1 MSDAPLPE
9 DDAISAA
16 HPLRTG
22 RHDLYVE
29 AMRLVGARH
38 SKVGLVELVTW
49 LLLRTA
55 VAEKRYLE
63 LLVASMPEI
72 EALLTWM
79 PDRDRLHEFAVDQA
93 VARRRED
100 GSNDGRDDG

>member
-1 MSDAPLPE
+1 MSDQPLPE

-16 HPLRTG
+16 HPLRSG
-22 RHDLYVE
+22 RHDLYAE

-38 SKVGLVELVTW
+38 SKAGLVDLVTW

-63 LLVASMPEI
+63 MLVASMPEV

-79 PDRDRLHEFAVDQA
+79 PDPARLHEFAVDNV
-93 VARRRED
+93 VAMQKLRVD
-100 GSNDGRDDG
+100 NHG